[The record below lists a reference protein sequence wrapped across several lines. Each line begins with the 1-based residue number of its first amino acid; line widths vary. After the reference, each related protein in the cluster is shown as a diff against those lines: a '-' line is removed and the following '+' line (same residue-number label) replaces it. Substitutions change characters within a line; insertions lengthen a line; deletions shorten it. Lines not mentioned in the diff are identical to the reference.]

1 MEFTSIRKDDPAGSD
16 LPERAGEAAR
26 RLHLVGRV
34 FLVFSVIA
42 IVVAVLSL
50 GVIGIAVLSR
60 NGRNAIV
67 AAPALGFFIY
77 SILAWLSFATTSYAL
92 RGLAMII
99 ELLAA
104 KL

>member
-1 MEFTSIRKDDPAGSD
+1 MEFTSIRRDDPTGSD

-42 IVVAVLSL
+42 VVIAVLSL
-50 GVIGIAVLSR
+50 GVVGIALLSK
-60 NGRNAIV
+60 NGRDAMA
-67 AAPALGFFIY
+67 AAPALGVFIW
-77 SILAWLSFATTSYAL
+77 SMTAWLSLATTSYAL
-92 RGLAMII
+92 RGLAMVI

-104 KL
+104 KV

>member
-1 MEFTSIRKDDPAGSD
+1 MDFASIRRDDPVGSD
-16 LPERAGEAAR
+16 LPERASEAAR

-42 IVVAVLSL
+42 IVVAVLCL
-50 GVIGIAVLSR
+50 GLIGIAVLSR

-67 AAPALGFFIY
+67 AAPALAVFIY
-77 SILAWLSFATTSYAL
+77 SMLAWLSFATTSYAL
-92 RGLAMII
+92 RGLAMVI

>member
-1 MEFTSIRKDDPAGSD
+1 MEFTSIRRDDPTGSD
-16 LPERAGEAAR
+16 LPERASEAAR

-42 IVVAVLSL
+42 IVIAALGL

-60 NGRNAIV
+60 NVRNAIV
-67 AAPALGFFIY
+67 AAPALGVVIY
-77 SILAWLSFATTSYAL
+77 GMLAWLSLATTSYAL
-92 RGLAMII
+92 RGLAMVI